1 MEALASIVC
10 LSGNNGS
17 LQGPPIKEPPPPPP
31 PPPNKH
37 LDVLA
42 FEAARAVSRLLNLY
56 RSLSDPEVSRLRK
69 EIFKSKGILYLNSD
83 DEGYLLKL
91 ACAEK
96 IEDLDNVAIV
106 VDRLGRKCPEFTLK
120 GFNIIYAEVKAGG
133 TDLRKFEYGSS
144 KTKNKIRKL
153 KKFLLATLCLYGS
166 MHTSSHSRNEVS
178 DKKPNSNSPVPFKNM
193 FSFPLIE
200 WMITP
205 TRKQTDNNNNVR
217 KAKLWTQP
225 YEKVVRLMSSMVCV
239 IYARICM
246 VFGPYVPDLPAA
258 AAYQSKKKKIT
269 NTTNS
274 EYWII
279 DSRNN
284 DDKLARGKLI
294 RSKSRKNLVRCPSRR
309 TVPAWGATV
318 FHIAG
323 PETVGGARLQ
333 ILYANLIMMAE
344 ENMTRKK
351 VKDNVRDEMYK
362 MLPKNLKVVV
372 KMKIKSQ
379 LGKYCDKGKMKE
391 ALKRIFMW
399 LSPMATNT
407 LLWQR
412 ERRVEM
418 TNFNMRPPMLLL
430 QTLHFADKEKTE
442 AAIIEVYMFAK

>member
-1 MEALASIVC
+1 
-10 LSGNNGS
+10 
-17 LQGPPIKEPPPPPP
+17 
-31 PPPNKH
+31 
-37 LDVLA
+37 
-42 FEAARAVSRLLNLY
+42 
-56 RSLSDPEVSRLRK
+56 
-69 EIFKSKGILYLNSD
+69 
-83 DEGYLLKL
+83 
-91 ACAEK
+91 
-96 IEDLDNVAIV
+96 
-106 VDRLGRKCPEFTLK
+106 
-120 GFNIIYAEVKAGG
+120 
-133 TDLRKFEYGSS
+133 
-144 KTKNKIRKL
+144 
-153 KKFLLATLCLYGS
+153 
-166 MHTSSHSRNEVS
+166 
-178 DKKPNSNSPVPFKNM
+178 M

-225 YEKVVRLMSSMVCV
+225 YEKVIRSMSSMVCV
-239 IYARICM
+239 IYARICI

-258 AAYQSKKKKIT
+258 AAYQSKQKQIT
-269 NTTNS
+269 NTKNS
-274 EYWII
+274 EYWIV
-279 DSRNN
+279 DSGNN
-284 DDKLARGKLI
+284 DDK
-294 RSKSRKNLVRCPSRR
+294 CPSRR

-407 LLWQR
+407 LLWQK

-418 TNFNMRPPMLLL
+418 TSFNMRPPMLLL

-442 AAIIEVYMFAK
+442 AAIIEVLVGLSFLCIQDNQGEPAG